1 MRKIRNI
8 NLTTSINSLGYGI
21 VGLNTL
27 LALNELGCKTAL
39 WSIGAVEY
47 PRDKTDGVN
56 AALDAALSYDREAPS
71 IRISPHINLAQHV
84 GKGVHAAISYF
95 ERDRLHAYEIKQL
108 QNQDVVIASSEWMR
122 KLLAKQIRGPKL
134 AIARPGVDPAL
145 FHPYVLDF
153 HTEEAQR
160 ALPYGC
166 ETIIGNNPA
175 ALATGSTVFLVVG
188 KWEIRKGHDV
198 LASLF
203 SRAFTERDNFKL
215 ILVTVNPFLSQAEH
229 DAWAGQFAM
238 FGDKVEIHHS
248 RLPDQAS
255 LARIMAQAD
264 CGVFLS
270 RAEGWNLD
278 AAEMLA
284 MGKHILITN
293 FSAHTEFAT
302 PQNAWL
308 VDIDELEPCFDGKWF
323 NGFGCWAKI
332 GQPQQDQAISHL
344 RAIHHRKQLG
354 QLDTNWPGIETMK
367 QFTWKSFAQSVLDA
381 VS

>member
-1 MRKIRNI
+1 MQAGRNI
-8 NLTTSINSLGYGI
+8 NLTAAINSLGYGI

-39 WSIGAVEY
+39 WSIGTVEC
-47 PRDKTDGVN
+47 PPDKTDSVN
-56 AALDAALSYDREAPS
+56 AALDAALSYDRAAPS
-71 IRISPHINLAQHV
+71 VRISSQINLAQHV

-95 ERDRLHAYEIKQL
+95 ERDRLHTHEIKQL

-122 KLLAKQIRGPKL
+122 RLLAKQIRGPKL

-145 FHPYVLDF
+145 FHPGVLDMP
-153 HTEEAQR
+153 
-160 ALPYGC
+160 LPIGC
-166 ETIIGNNPA
+166 ETSIGDKFA
-175 ALATGSTVFLVVG
+175 AGGPSATVFLVVG

-203 SRAFTERDNFKL
+203 ARAFADRDNFKL

-255 LARIMAQAD
+255 LARVMAGAD

-293 FSAHTEFAT
+293 FSAHTEFAN

-308 VDIDELEPCFDGKWF
+308 VEIDELEPCFDGKWF

-332 GQPQQDQAISHL
+332 GPHQQDQAISHL
-344 RAIHHRKQLG
+344 RSIHHLKQFG
-354 QLDTNWPGIETMK
+354 QLDTNLAGIETMK
-367 QFTWKSFAQSVLDA
+367 QFTWKSFSQSVLDA